1 MSQARPVVV
10 LTDGVTAGVVP
21 DVGVPRLLLEEVDLE
36 RGDGS
41 DLVDGER
48 VAPLRPENVA
58 YVMYTSGSTGTPKGV
73 TITHANL
80 VNGVSRL
87 AESFGIQPGT
97 MVLGATSINFDVSVF
112 EIFSSLTRG
121 AGVEIVRDVL
131 ELAERGSWSG
141 GTLQAVPSVFERVL
155 DQVAGKMDVGTVVL
169 GGDALSASLLEKVR
183 TAIPGARLIQA
194 YGQTEDFYATT
205 YVLPDDWT
213 GAGNVPIGTPLG
225 NMRTYVLGAGL
236 QPVPVGVTGELY
248 VAGAIGRG
256 YADRPGLT
264 AERFVADPYGPAGH
278 RMYRTGDLVRWNADL
293 QLEYIG
299 RIDSQMKIR
308 GFRIEPGE
316 VETVLAEHPGVEQA
330 VLLVRSVP
338 TSGDK
343 QLVAYVVPTGTP
355 GRVESTA
362 PAGGTE
368 VDINAQIDLAELRR
382 FVAERLPEFLVPSAF
397 VVLDRLPLD
406 LNGKVDRK
414 ALPEPELV
422 GSEYRAPSS
431 ASEKV
436 LAGVFAEVL
445 GLERVGVDD
454 DFFAVGGDSIRSI
467 QVVTRARARGVE
479 VSPRDVFECRT
490 VAELA
495 GRAREVGTA
504 AVLSELAGGGVG
516 TMPLMPVGHWLLDL
530 PGGFGRFSMSMVV
543 DLP

>member
-1 MSQARPVVV
+1 M
-10 LTDGVTAGVVP
+10 
-21 DVGVPRLLLEEVDLE
+21 
-36 RGDGS
+36 
-41 DLVDGER
+41 
-48 VAPLRPENVA
+48 APLRPENVA

-80 VNGVSRL
+80 VNGVTRL
-87 AESFGIQPGT
+87 AESFDIQPGT

-155 DQVAGKMDVGTVVL
+155 DQVAGKMDVATVVL

-183 TAIPGARLIQA
+183 TAIPGARLMQA

-205 YVLPDDWT
+205 YALPDGWT

-225 NMRTYVLGAGL
+225 NMRTYVLGPGL

-248 VAGAIGRG
+248 VGGAIGRG
-256 YADRPGLT
+256 YFGRPGLT
-264 AERFVADPYGPAGH
+264 AERFVADPWGPAGD

-316 VETVLAEHPGVEQA
+316 VEAVLAEHPGVEQA
-330 VLLVRSVP
+330 VLLVRDVP
-338 TSGDK
+338 ALGDK
-343 QLVAYVVPTGTP
+343 QLVGYVVPAGAAAA
-355 GRVESTA
+355 GRD
-362 PAGGTE
+362 GGGD
-368 VDINAQIDLAELRR
+368 VDIHAQIDLAELRR
-382 FVAERLPEFLVPSAF
+382 FAAERLPEFLVPSAF
-397 VVLDRLPLD
+397 VLLDRLPLD

-414 ALPEPELV
+414 ALPEPEFA
-422 GSEYRAPSS
+422 GSEYREPRSPG
-431 ASEKV
+431 EVV
-436 LAGVFAEVL
+436 LAEVFAEVL
-445 GLERVGVDD
+445 GLERVGLDD

-490 VAELA
+490 VAELS
-495 GRAREVGTA
+495 GRARETGTSV
-504 AVLSELAGGGVG
+504 VLAELEGGGQG
-516 TMPLMPVGHWLLDL
+516 TMPLMPAAQWLMDM
-530 PGGFGRFSMSMVV
+530 PGDTRAFSMTSLV
-543 DLP
+543 DLPVGIDGGGLEAVLSAVVDRHDVLRSRLV